1 MWICIEMLAL
11 DSRHFAPGAR
21 IVLRTGDGRLLG
33 LFSAVHAAPS
43 APHMTC
49 YACHPVRMRESSL
62 ASGVGLQLPEHEHI
76 RVCVRPPRYAAGSLP
91 PREST
96 RRRPRPRSR
105 PKGRY
110 PRATPA
116 RESTRRRPRPRSRP
130 KGRYPRAT
138 PARESTRRRPR
149 PRSRPKARYSH
160 LRAPSAYRYDRDYL
174 LADIVVKIDV
184 FHRARTVL
192 CLENSLCDCTVLLC
206 VYRIL
211 DGSAGHRARPV
222 VLDACRD
229 VLSEACAAVHASR
242 RRTKHTEHRHECLC
256 NTQSER
262 EFSKAF
268 VLNSLQ
274 PS

>member
-116 RESTRRRPRPRSRP
+116 RESTRRRPP
-130 KGRYPRAT
+130 
-138 PARESTRRRPR
+138 